1 MIQKPNLLL
10 DVDEVICFEG
20 FLDAVNDFLGTTYQI
35 DDFTDCFIAVSYTHL
50 TLPTIYSV

>member
-20 FLDAVNDFLGTTYQI
+20 FLDAVNDFLGTTYQS
-35 DDFTDCFIAVSYTHL
+35 T
-50 TLPTIYSV
+50 TLQITLSMK

>member
-35 DDFTDCFIAVSYTHL
+35 DDLQI
-50 TLPTIYSV
+50 TLSMK